1 MVGGSD
7 SVALVKALERGSRVP
22 LHRQLYLGLREDIL
36 MGRLVGGTRLPST
49 RELAESLGVSRNTVM
64 DAFRQLLAEGYLEG
78 RAGSG
83 TYVAGSLPE
92 DLLQARAVDRGESG
106 TKRPER
112 RLSRRGE
119 LLAAT
124 PATVIRDRSRPR
136 AFRPG
141 LPALDEFPLK
151 TWQRLSREVGRN
163 PYGLLGYGEPAGYRP
178 LREEISAYLGAARAV
193 RCSWEQVIVVSGSQ
207 QALDLTARLLL
218 DPGDKVWVEDPGYA
232 GARGALTGAGA
243 VPVPVPVDEEGLDVE
258 AGIERDAN
266 ARLACVTPSHQY
278 PLGATMSLSRRLALL
293 DWADRRDA
301 WVIEDDY
308 DSEYRYSGRP
318 LEALQG
324 LDAGG
329 RVIYVGT
336 FSKVLFPS
344 LRLGYL
350 VVPPDLVGSFTTA
363 RELADRHSPLIEQA
377 VLARFISEG
386 HFTRHVRRMRK
397 LYAGRQEA
405 LVEAANHHLRG
416 LLDIRPAEAGLHL
429 VGRLPEDVEDRE
441 ASRHARAAGV
451 EVPAL
456 SLYGARPQARRG
468 LLLGYAAVA
477 EPEIQSGVRGLAKAL
492 EKFSSTSS
500 RETGASMR

>member
-1 MVGGSD
+1 MRSGA
-7 SVALVKALERGSRVP
+7 VAFLVEIDRFSRVP
-22 LHRQLYLGLREDIL
+22 LHRQLYAGLREGIL
-36 MGRLVGGTRLPST
+36 TGRIVGGTRLPST
-49 RELAESLGVSRNTVM
+49 RGFAAELGVSRNTVIN
-64 DAFRQLLAEGYLEG
+64 AFRQLLAEGYLEG

-83 TYVAGSLPE
+83 TYVAGFLPE
-92 DLLQARAVDRGESG
+92 ELLQARAGAG
-106 TKRPER
+106 YAPPPGPAGR
-112 RLSRRGE
+112 RLSRRGDV
-119 LLAAT
+119 LAAT
-124 PATVIRDRSRPR
+124 PATVVRDRGRPR

-141 LPALDEFPLK
+141 LPALGEFPLRI
-151 TWQRLSREVGRN
+151 WQSLMRDVYRR
-163 PYGLLGYGEPAGYRP
+163 PQGLLGYGEPAGYRP
-178 LREEISAYLGAARAV
+178 LREELSAYLGVARAV
-193 RCSWEQVIVVSGSQ
+193 KCSWEQVIVVSGSQ
-207 QALDLTARLLL
+207 QALDLCARLLL

-258 AGIERDAN
+258 TGTKQEAD

-293 DWADRRDA
+293 DWAERRDA

-308 DSEYRYSGRP
+308 DGEYRYSGRP

-324 LDAGG
+324 LDTGG

-350 VVPPDLVGSFTTA
+350 VVPPDLVESFTAA

-377 VLARFISEG
+377 VLARFMSEG
-386 HFTRHVRRMRK
+386 HFARHVRRMRK
-397 LYAGRQEA
+397 LYAGRQA
-405 LVEAANHHLRG
+405 VLVEAANHHFGG

-429 VGRLPEDVEDRE
+429 VGRLPEGVDDRE
-441 ASRHARAAGV
+441 ASWYAEAAGV
-451 EVPAL
+451 EAPAL
-456 SLYGARPQARRG
+456 SFYGVRPQTRKG

-477 EPEIQSGVRGLAKAL
+477 EPEIQSGVISLAKAL
-492 EKFSSTSS
+492 RKFSSTNP
-500 RETGASMR
+500 RRTRPSMR